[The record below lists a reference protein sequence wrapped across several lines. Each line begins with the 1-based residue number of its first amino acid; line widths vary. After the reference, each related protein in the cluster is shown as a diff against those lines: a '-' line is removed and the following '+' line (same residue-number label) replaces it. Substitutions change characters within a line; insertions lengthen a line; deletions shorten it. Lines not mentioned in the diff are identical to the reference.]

1 MAVMRASE
9 LEVALNTLMARR
21 RGGEIPITDFY
32 RGLLELSRDVIDS
45 LLGELDAG
53 MDEEL
58 VLEQIPAL
66 LVILREQIEGLK
78 HRGG

>member
-9 LEVALNTLMARR
+9 LEAALNTLMDRR
-21 RGGEIPITDFY
+21 REGKIPIANFY
-32 RGLLELSRDVIDS
+32 RGLLELSRDVINS

-58 VLEQIPAL
+58 VLEQIPAI
-66 LVILREQIEGLK
+66 LVILREQIAGLK
-78 HRGG
+78 RRGG